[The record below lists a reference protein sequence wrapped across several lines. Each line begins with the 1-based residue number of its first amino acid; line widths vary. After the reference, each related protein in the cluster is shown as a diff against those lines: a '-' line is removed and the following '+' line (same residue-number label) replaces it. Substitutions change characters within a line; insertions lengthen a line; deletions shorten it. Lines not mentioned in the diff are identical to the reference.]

1 MMSSFK
7 TSKRHLS
14 VPLRIVALLLV
25 PIQICWAVP
34 PNMLLAIAAAASRES
49 VKNSRKDSV
58 QIEPKIKVNRT
69 IAAFIAPTSVA
80 VFSDAPTDQEI
91 SHARVFEEP
100 LIPIGGKTSRDQN
113 RLLAQALS
121 AYLKAGRSSDV
132 TPFTHFLEKFP
143 RSAWRAALSTNLGI
157 VYRKTGYFSKALEAW
172 EDAWKLAKDQTA
184 PEARAIC
191 DRAAGE
197 LAELN
202 SRLGRYERLEPLFAE
217 MGNRDV
223 RGPATEKLLGAK
235 QGLWL
240 MQNKPEDAFRC
251 GPMALARIKDLSNP
265 SDSANEK
272 IRISRSTAKGMS
284 LSQVCDLSQD
294 LELNYKMAKRQ
305 PASSVIIPA
314 VVHWKAGHYAAL
326 VKESDG
332 RYLIQDPTFG
342 DEIWVDRAA
351 LDEEASGYFLVPD
364 KPLPEGWAIVSTAEG
379 EKVWGKGNTGS
390 SDPDRVSSKDRK
402 DPDNDGC
409 NGPGMAYYN
418 VHSLLVSLNLV
429 DTPVGYT
436 PPLGPAV
443 KFRVTYNQR
452 DANQPSIFSYSN
464 LGAKWTFD
472 WLSYVTDDPA
482 NPAAAARLYARGGG
496 VEPYT
501 GFNGS
506 TQSYALQPDSHTLLV
521 RTSATSYERRF
532 VDGSKEIYDLPDG
545 ASAFPRKV
553 FLSRVVDPIGNSI
566 SFSYDSSLR
575 LIAVTDAIG
584 QVTTLSYTLSADPL
598 KITNVTDP
606 FGRFAMFDYNASGQ
620 LTKITDTAGITSQ
633 FGYGNGDFINTLTTP
648 YGDTTFT
655 YGDTANGGAEG
666 TTRWLEIVDSAGAHE
681 RTEYRD
687 AAPGIANSEPVAPTG
702 MSLFNTALTA
712 RNSFY
717 WDKKAMQETGGIYPK
732 AKIIH
737 WLHTADV
744 NVTSGVVESQKAP
757 LENRIWN
764 NYPGQPNVYTAGTL
778 DLPSKTGRVLDDG
791 TTQLS
796 QFEYN
801 SLGKVTKSTDP
812 AGRVTAYVYDTNSID
827 LLEVRQQTGGI
838 NELLASFTYNT
849 QHLPLTATDASG
861 QTTTFTYNTAG
872 QIKTITNAKNE
883 VTTYNYDTNG
893 YLRNIVGA
901 LPGAIASFTYDG
913 FGRLRTTTDSEG
925 YAVTVDYDA
934 IGSDPTKT
942 LNRVAKV
949 TYPDSSYE
957 QVTYDRLDPEW
968 TRDRLGRWSRKFYDS
983 LRHVV
988 ATQDP
993 LNRIITYDWCGCGSL
1008 EGITDSK
1015 GHTTSWARDI
1025 QGRVTDKFYPD
1036 RTSTHYTYE
1045 NTTSRLKTI
1054 TDAQSQ
1060 NTNYTYFVDNDLQQV
1075 SYTNAIH
1082 TTPSLNYTYDPN
1094 YNRVATMT
1102 DGNGVTTYTYNPVTS
1117 PPSLGAARLQAAD
1130 SPLNNDTIIYSYD
1143 ELSRVSN
1150 HSINGAANAASVQY
1164 DSLGRVQNVTNP
1176 LGIFNYSYVNSTGRV
1191 DHVDYPNGQET
1202 QYAYFDNLGDQRL
1215 KQIKNLDPSRAVIS
1229 QFDYTYNPVGNI
1241 SAWTQANSGA
1251 TNPRRYDFGYDSAD
1265 QLRIASLTDTVA
1277 QTALNQY
1284 NYDYDPAGNRTNTQV
1299 GNAITILSANNLNQ
1313 ITSQSSGGK
1322 MHFRGT
1328 LNEPATVTV
1337 GGNPANVDAQANFDG
1352 VANVNVGTNTVAVVA
1367 TDVSGNARTNNYQVN
1382 VPSGVNSTLLYDLNG
1397 NLTSDGNKTYEWDA
1411 ANRCTA
1417 TNQGAHR
1424 TEFTYDGASRRVKI
1438 VEKDNG
1444 SVTGTK
1450 QFVWCGSE
1458 MCEERDGSNLVTKRY
1473 YPVGTQVAG
1482 VAYFYTRDHLGSIR
1496 ELADSNGVVRAR
1508 YDYDPYGIRTKLSGD
1523 LDADFGFT
1531 GYYVDSQYPDL
1542 TFPTLRIYS
1551 ANSGRFLSRD
1561 PIEEKGG
1568 LNLYGYVGNNPS
1580 RNVDPLGLSWLD
1592 AVSHFDLYGLLNN
1605 AAANSYGYGGF
1616 WGNTGGIAANLGT
1629 TLLDVLG
1636 GEQVLDAASRSGG
1649 ATGCGNYADALS
1661 YGEDVIAYMAL
1672 AAIPGAAEETAALRM
1687 TADQIALKEL
1697 VAEASVRG
1705 TQALS
1710 AENTRIVMDLAVET
1724 KYPGFR
1730 ASPADLATPSNW
1742 TNNPIPHIHLPG
1754 ATKSGHIPV
1763 QWP

>member
-14 VPLRIVALLLV
+14 VPLRMVALLLV
-25 PIQICWAVP
+25 PILVAP
-34 PNMLLAIAAAASRES
+34 PNMLLAIAAAAESES
-49 VKNSRKDSV
+49 VKNSKKDSV

-69 IAAFIAPTSVA
+69 IPALIPPSNVA
-80 VFSDAPTDQEI
+80 VFSNAPTDQEI

-100 LIPIGGKTSRDQN
+100 LIPIGGKTSREQN

-143 RSAWRAALSTNLGI
+143 RSAWRAALLTDLGI

-217 MGNRDV
+217 IGNRDV

-272 IRISRSTAKGMS
+272 IRTSRSTAKGMS
-284 LSQVCDLSQD
+284 LSQVCHLSHDLD
-294 LELNYKMAKRQ
+294 LNYKMAKRQ

-364 KPLPEGWAIVSTAEG
+364 KALPEGWATVSAAEG

-390 SDPDRVSSKDRK
+390 SDPDRVTPKDRK
-402 DPDNDGC
+402 DPNNDGC

-418 VHSLLVSLNLV
+418 VHSLLVSLNMV

-443 KFRVTYNQR
+443 QFRVTYNQR

-464 LGAKWTFD
+464 LGPKWTFD

-501 GFNGS
+501 GFNSS

-521 RTSATSYERRF
+521 RTSSTSYERRF
-532 VDGSKEIYDLPDG
+532 IDGSKEIYDVPDG

-553 FLSRVVDPIGNSI
+553 FLSRVVDPMGNGI

-598 KITNVTDP
+598 KITKVTDP
-606 FGRFAMFDYNASGQ
+606 FGRFAMFDYNASAQ
-620 LTKITDTAGITSQ
+620 LMKITDTAGITSQ

-655 YGDTANGGAEG
+655 YGDTANGGATG
-666 TTRWLEIVDSAGAHE
+666 TTRWLEVVDPSGAHE

-687 AAPGIANSEPVAPTG
+687 AAPGIADSEPIAPTG

-717 WDKKAMQETGGIYPK
+717 WDKKAMQEAGGIYPK

-737 WLHTADV
+737 WLHAADI
-744 NVTSGVVESQKAP
+744 NVTSGVVETEKAP
-757 LENRIWN
+757 LENRIWY

-778 DLPSKTGRVLDDG
+778 SLPSKTGRVLDDG

-812 AGRVTAYVYDTNSID
+812 AGRVTAYVYDTNAID

-849 QHLPLTATDASG
+849 QHLPLTATDASD
-861 QTTTFTYNTAG
+861 QTTVYTYNVAG

-893 YLRNIVGA
+893 YLQNIVGA
-901 LPGAIASFTYDG
+901 LPGAITSFTYDG

-925 YAVTVDYDA
+925 YTVTVDYDA
-934 IGSDPTKT
+934 IGGDPTKT

-949 TYPDSSYE
+949 TYPDGTYE

-988 ATQDP
+988 AAQDP
-993 LNRIITYDWCGCGSL
+993 LNRIITYAWCDCGSL
-1008 EGITDSK
+1008 EGITDSNRN
-1015 GHTTSWARDI
+1015 TTSWARDI
-1025 QGRVTDKFYPD
+1025 KGRVTDKFYPD

-1045 NTTSRLKTI
+1045 NTTSRLKMM
-1054 TDAQSQ
+1054 TDAQGQS
-1060 NTNYTYFVDNDLQQV
+1060 TNYTYFIDNDLRQV
-1075 SYTNAIH
+1075 SYTNAVH
-1082 TTPSLNYTYDPN
+1082 ATPTVNYTYDTN
-1094 YNRVATMT
+1094 YNRLLTMT
-1102 DGNGVTTYTYNPVTS
+1102 DGTGVTTYGYNPITS
-1117 PPSLGAARLQAAD
+1117 PPTLGAGRLASVD
-1130 SPLNNDTIIYSYD
+1130 GPLNNDTITYAYD
-1143 ELSRVSN
+1143 ELGRATDR
-1150 HSINGAANAASVQY
+1150 SINGASNASSVQF
-1164 DSLGRVQNVTNP
+1164 DSLGRVQLATNP
-1176 LGIFNYSYVNSTGRV
+1176 LGTFNYAYVNTTGRV
-1191 DHVDYPNGQET
+1191 DHVDYPNGQKA

-1215 KQIKNLDPSRAVIS
+1215 KQIKNIDPSSAVIS
-1229 QFDYTYNPVGNI
+1229 QFDYTYNPVGNVQT
-1241 SAWTQANSGA
+1241 WTQANSGTA
-1251 TNPRRYDFGYDSAD
+1251 NPHRYDFAYDAAD
-1265 QLRIASLTDTVA
+1265 QLRNAMLTDTSTQASVH
-1277 QTALNQY
+1277 QY
-1284 NYDYDPAGNRTNTQV
+1284 DYDYDPAGNRKTTQSDGV
-1299 GNAITILSANNLNQ
+1299 VTSSTANNLNQ
-1313 ITSQSSGGK
+1313 LANQSAGGK
-1322 MHFRGT
+1322 MHFRGNV
-1328 LNEPATVTV
+1328 NEPATVTV
-1337 GGNPANVDAQANFDG
+1337 AGNPAAIDAAGNFDG
-1352 VANVNVGTNTVAVVA
+1352 VANVNVGTNSVAVVA
-1367 TDVSGNARTNNYQVN
+1367 TDASGNSRTNNYQIN
-1382 VPSGVNSTLLYDLNG
+1382 VPSGVNTTPLYDLNG
-1397 NLTSDGNKTYEWDA
+1397 NLINDGDRTYEWDA
-1411 ANRCTA
+1411 ANRCVAINVGT
-1417 TNQGAHR
+1417 HR
-1424 TEFTYDGASRRVKI
+1424 TEFTYNGASRRAKI

-1444 SVTGTK
+1444 NVTITR
-1450 QFVWCGSE
+1450 QFVWCPGE
-1458 MCEERDGSNLVTKRY
+1458 TQPCEGRDGSNNITNRFYAQGEQISGSSY
-1473 YPVGTQVAG
+1473 Y
-1482 VAYFYTRDHLGSIR
+1482 YSRDHLGSIR
-1496 ELADSNGVVRAR
+1496 ELTDSTVAIRAR
-1508 YDYDPYGIRTKLSGD
+1508 YDYDSWGHRTKSSGD
-1523 LDADFGFT
+1523 LDANFGFT

-1551 ANSGRFLSRD
+1551 ADSGRFLSRD
-1561 PIEEKGG
+1561 PIKEAGG
-1568 LNLYGYVGNNPS
+1568 INLYDYVHNNPTGDI
-1580 RNVDPLGLSWLD
+1580 DPLGLKERARYSPD
-1592 AVSHFDLYGLLNN
+1592 APPIEHPR
-1605 AAANSYGYGGF
+1605 
-1616 WGNTGGIAANLGT
+1616 T
-1629 TLLDVLG
+1629 
-1636 GEQVLDAASRSGG
+1636 
-1649 ATGCGNYADALS
+1649 
-1661 YGEDVIAYMAL
+1661 
-1672 AAIPGAAEETAALRM
+1672 
-1687 TADQIALKEL
+1687 
-1697 VAEASVRG
+1697 
-1705 TQALS
+1705 
-1710 AENTRIVMDLAVET
+1710 
-1724 KYPGFR
+1724 
-1730 ASPADLATPSNW
+1730 ATPGGPATTGDNPNAINCHSFAWHGGHGDPNDPLYDPRFPLW
-1742 TNNPIPHIHLPG
+1742 DPTAINEVIGLTPLDPDTPNRLGDIVVYGNDTNGNGRLDPG
-1754 ATKSGHIPV
+1754 EIEHSGIVSAVDPEGNAIRITSKWGESPV
-1763 QWP
+1763 YDHFPSDVPEAYGNRRVYYRPGP